1 MASNELNRRD
11 ALRFAGLA
19 AGAFFAGGSL
29 EAFAAEKAASGDVWK
44 YVVVDP
50 RQVAETTYESYAAGR
65 CMYATFKGIVYNVG
79 LALEKTDPIA
89 AAPILGFPYYMMK
102 YGDGGANG
110 WGALCGSLNG
120 AMAAIS
126 LFVAD
131 SKKRKALCDE
141 IANYYEQT
149 MFPIYVPANDDF
161 GSMPQT
167 ISGSILCHV
176 SSGKWA
182 ALAQKRTDS
191 PERSERCSR
200 MSADVAR
207 KTAEILNLNIGTAA
221 ALEAAPVVSL
231 QRREPSATCASCHD
245 KGKKNSDVIGKMSC
259 GECHDQ
265 AVDHA
270 GKK

>member
-1 MASNELNRRD
+1 MSNELNRRD

-29 EAFAAEKAASGDVWK
+29 EAFAAEKAASGETWK
-44 YVVVDP
+44 YAVVDP
-50 RQVAETTYESYAAGR
+50 KKVADLAYESYAVGR

-79 LALEKTDPIA
+79 LALEKTDPLA
-89 AAPILGFPYYMMK
+89 AAPILQFPYYMMK
-102 YGDGGANG
+102 YGTGGAND
-110 WGALCGSLNG
+110 WGSLCGSLNG

-149 MFPIYVPANDDF
+149 MFPIYKPANDDF
-161 GSMPQT
+161 GPMPQT

-182 ALAQKRTDS
+182 MLAQKRTDS
-191 PERSERCSR
+191 PERSERCTR

-207 KTAEILNLNIGTAA
+207 KTAELLNLNIGTPA
-221 ALEAAPVVSL
+221 ALESAPVVAFKR
-231 QRREPSATCASCHD
+231 QEPSATCGTCHE

-259 GECHDQ
+259 NECHDQ
-265 AVDHA
+265 AVDHSE
-270 GKK
+270 KK